1 MDFAESERVRTI
13 RSIARE
19 FVQKELVPLEPALR
33 RRRFVELLPELRRVR
48 DRAKETGL
56 WAAHLPAEWGGQA
69 ESSGSDRSFAAT
81 SAPLMPGRVRSRT
94 TTSGKASLA
103 ASIAVGPSSAMC
115 AS

>member
-56 WAAHLPAEWGGQA
+56 WAAHLPAEWGGAGLGLVEFAHLSEELGRTPIGHYAFNVQA
-69 ESSGSDRSFAAT
+69 PD
-81 SAPLMPGRVRSRT
+81 
-94 TTSGKASLA
+94 
-103 ASIAVGPSSAMC
+103 VGNMEILLEHGT
-115 AS
+115 